1 MAMHPGART
10 RDTKDVGGAG
20 LEASRRRRRRR
31 VQNANSATLR
41 ETDTSMSWSG
51 LTFTVTGRWPDF
63 FTGLRRRQADEVR
76 CDADITDLGG
86 KGHRAKKRALERC
99 CGGVGGGV
107 GGGGVV
113 VCEGGDDGDG
123 WLVVKSYLPHELP
136 GLSTFTVSDANVNQT
151 NCLAPSSVL
160 RRHCKISPS
169 RSLTSLPTIRKMAKY
184 ALVSL
189 PSTLDSLKATV
200 ADNGSV
206 VPFSIPN
213 FKIGTLDALVQ
224 QADDLVKLDTACQ
237 ALVAKVDDSLRTLY
251 DGDDQKADA
260 QKVVNDN
267 PALYSHACTML
278 ANLETNGDPV
288 YQQDLVTADNDVKGK
303 LNQYNQVK
311 TNFTAL
317 QRKQTGNLATKS
329 LTPIVD
335 PKFLV
340 QDSEYLET
348 HLIAVPTNLR
358 KDFIKSYETLTERV
372 VPRSAE
378 EIAHDDEFIL
388 YAVTTFKRNGAEFQQ
403 KCREQKWT
411 PRQYKH
417 VEGGK
422 EEEKREL
429 ERVAR
434 EEKKVRGE
442 ALRMVHTGWSE
453 SVMIWV
459 HAMALRVFVE
469 SVLRYGLPLE
479 FVSAL
484 VQVKTALDTAYS
496 YIGGNAVGRDK
507 RGKITKDDAAL
518 TSEMAAAGVGG
529 HGEGNEYT
537 AYVYYEFEL

>member
-1 MAMHPGART
+1 MA
-10 RDTKDVGGAG
+10 
-20 LEASRRRRRRR
+20 
-31 VQNANSATLR
+31 N
-41 ETDTSMSWSG
+41 
-51 LTFTVTGRWPDF
+51 
-63 FTGLRRRQADEVR
+63 
-76 CDADITDLGG
+76 
-86 KGHRAKKRALERC
+86 
-99 CGGVGGGV
+99 
-107 GGGGVV
+107 
-113 VCEGGDDGDG
+113 
-123 WLVVKSYLPHELP
+123 
-136 GLSTFTVSDANVNQT
+136 
-151 NCLAPSSVL
+151 
-160 RRHCKISPS
+160 
-169 RSLTSLPTIRKMAKY
+169 Y

-224 QADDLVKLDTACQ
+224 QADDLVKLDSACQ
-237 ALVAKVDDSLRTLY
+237 ALVAKVGDSLRTLY
-251 DGDDQKADA
+251 DGDDKKADER
-260 QKVVNDN
+260 KVVNDKPTDQYLRSFVWN
-267 PALYSHACTML
+267 KVRYRADL
-278 ANLETNGDPV
+278 PV
-288 YQQDLVTADNDVKGK
+288 GELVSRLQKDLVTADNDVKGK
-303 LNQYNQVK
+303 LSQYNQVK
-311 TNFTAL
+311 TNFATL
-317 QRKQTGNLATKS
+317 QRKQIGNLATKS

-335 PKFLV
+335 PKSLV

-378 EIAHDDEFIL
+378 EVAHDDEFIL

-429 ERVAR
+429 ERVSR

-459 HAMALRVFVE
+459 HVMALRVFVE
-469 SVLRYGLPLE
+469 SVLRYGLPLD

-484 VQVKTALDTAYS
+484 VQTNPKLIKKVKTALDTAYS
-496 YIGGNAVGRDK
+496 YLGGNAVGRDK